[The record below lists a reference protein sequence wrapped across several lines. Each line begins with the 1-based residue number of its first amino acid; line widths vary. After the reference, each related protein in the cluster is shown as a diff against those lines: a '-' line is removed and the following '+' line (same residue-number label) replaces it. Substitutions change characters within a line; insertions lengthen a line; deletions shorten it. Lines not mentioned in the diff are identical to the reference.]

1 MEESLDEAV
10 KIISKWENYE
20 ASSDYCPNTSLFNY
34 HSREEVLEFM
44 RAVKDLQQALQFLTS
59 ANSANTTS
67 NKKIVSGQNLLRMS
81 RKRLS
86 REFFSLLKTNK
97 DQLYSKYDHTCFS
110 DDHNNNNNNDD
121 DDDATSKDASVM
133 ADLKLIADCMMSA
146 GFTKKCLKVYR
157 LARKS
162 FVEDA
167 VLKLGVRKLKKS
179 QVVKMDWDTIEAKM
193 NNWMSSVR
201 YAVMHIFSG
210 EKIVCDYLF
219 STCSQP
225 SLVTESIFSDV
236 CKDSALLLFRIPGKL
251 AKHSKKSPDK
261 LFKFL
266 ELYETIAEL
275 SSEVDR
281 IFASEL
287 TSSVRAQARSSA
299 SRITEAVR
307 TTLADFEAS
316 IQKDNSKNI
325 VPGGGVH
332 QLTRHVMTYFSNLI
346 HHTAALDKILADYP
360 ASLQSPLP
368 ESYFEGETTT
378 SPVALHFAWLI
389 LVLLC
394 KLDAK
399 SELYKDVSLSYLFL
413 ANNLQYVVK
422 KVRGTKLFTVLGEKW
437 VTKHGA
443 KVSQYAANYERN
455 GWGRVIAALPC
466 DLTVEIPLDKVKE
479 SFKRFN
485 SEFEEEYHKQVDW
498 VVQDPKLREEIKSS
512 IRKKVDARYRKVYEK
527 YRILLAKNRERGKIE
542 SVVKFTPEDLEN
554 YLSDLLDGP
563 DADDPVSCAAAEMS
577 SEGGSEAPGL
587 QRRRRRLLLL
597 IRQQ

>member
-1 MEESLDEAV
+1 MEDSMDAAV
-10 KIISKWENYE
+10 RIISKWENYE
-20 ASSDYCPNTSLFNY
+20 SSSDYCPNTSLFNH
-34 HSREEVLEFM
+34 HSRDDVLEFM
-44 RAVKDLQQALQFLTS
+44 RAINDLHSSLQFLTS
-59 ANSANTTS
+59 PNSTYSVSA
-67 NKKIVSGQNLLRMS
+67 KKVLSAQHLLRIS

-97 DQLYSKYDHTCFS
+97 DQLYPKQDY
-110 DDHNNNNNNDD
+110 NNNNNNISEEDD
-121 DDDATSKDASVM
+121 TASSEESSAL

-146 GFTKKCLKVYR
+146 GFSKKCFKVYR

-167 VLKLGVRKLKKS
+167 ILKLGARKLKKS
-179 QVVKMDWDTIEAKM
+179 QVVKMDWDTIDSKI
-193 NNWMSSVR
+193 NTWMDAASL
-201 YAVMHIFSG
+201 AVTHIFSG
-210 EKIVCDYLF
+210 EKFLCDHLF
-219 STCSQP
+219 STSGQP
-225 SLVTESIFSDV
+225 SLVTETIFADV
-236 CKDSALLLFRIPGKL
+236 CRDSALILFRIPGKL

-261 LFKFL
+261 LFRFL
-266 ELYETIAEL
+266 ELYETISEL
-275 SSEVDR
+275 SPDIDR
-281 IFASEL
+281 IF
-287 TSSVRAQARSSA
+287 SSDSISVVRSQARSSA
-299 SRITEAVR
+299 SRITDAAR
-307 TTLADFEAS
+307 STLGDFEAS
-316 IQKDNSKNI
+316 IQKDSSKNV

-332 QLTRHVMTYFSNLI
+332 PLTRHVMSYFSNLI
-346 HHTAALDKILADYP
+346 HHTTSLDKVLADYP

-378 SPVALHFAWLI
+378 SPAALHFAWLI

-422 KVRGTKLFTVLGEKW
+422 KVTGTKLLTVLGEKW
-437 VTKHGA
+437 VAKHGA
-443 KVSQYAANYERN
+443 KVAQYAANYERN
-455 GWGRVIAALPC
+455 GWGRVLAALPS

-479 SFKRFN
+479 CFRRFN
-485 SEFEEEYHKQVDW
+485 AEFEEEYRKQVDW
-498 VVQDPKLREEIKSS
+498 VVQDPKLRDEMKTS

-527 YRILLAKNRERGKIE
+527 YKILLAKNRERGKIE

-554 YLSDLLDGP
+554 YLADLLDGP
-563 DADDPVSCAAAEMS
+563 DADDVQPEITASPEPAAT
-577 SEGGSEAPGL
+577 EAPGL